1 MAEMSS
7 KAVCPLNLILPP
19 QDTLMYSPKIRE
31 DLIPILYRLAKKQGQ
46 SMTAVVDAILREK
59 LSELEIQEQPEER
72 GC

>member
-1 MAEMSS
+1 
-7 KAVCPLNLILPP
+7 
-19 QDTLMYSPKIRE
+19 MYSPKIRE